1 MESTSFREKSVQK
14 RRLIFCGASEFAL
27 PALKSLAA
35 AEYPLLVIS
44 IPPKAMGRR
53 LKVQENVVAQAAK
66 ELNLP
71 LFCPEDINS
80 EESIHKIAA
89 FAPETI
95 ITASFGTFFGKK
107 LRDLCLC
114 INLHPSLLPLL
125 RGATPIQTALLQ
137 GFELTGVSILEMV
150 KKMDAGPVRAQKELP
165 ILAVDNY
172 SSLHFKLS
180 ELAAQMLLDFL
191 NNPASYPAKEQDHS
205 QATYCSKIDPS
216 DLEIDWSQD
225 AEVIHNQVRAF
236 STDPGA
242 RTFRQGKMLKILST
256 KVYDKAINSEPGSL
270 HSTVKNTGFIINC
283 GSGTLLITEVQ
294 AQGKKQMP
302 AHSYVL
308 GARLQP
314 HELFGN

>member
-1 MESTSFREKSVQK
+1 MQK
-14 RRLIFCGASEFAL
+14 QRLIFCGASEFAL
-27 PALKSLAA
+27 PALKALVA
-35 AEYPLLVIS
+35 AEHPLMVIS
-44 IPPKAMGRR
+44 IPPKAMGRK
-53 LKVQENVVAQAAK
+53 LKVQQNVVAKAAK

-80 EESIHKIAA
+80 EESIREIAA
-89 FAPETI
+89 YKPETI
-95 ITASFGTFFGKK
+95 ITASFGAFFGKK

-137 GFELTGVSILEMV
+137 GFELTGVSIFEMV
-150 KKMDAGPVRAQKELP
+150 KQMDAGPIRIKKELS
-165 ILAVDNY
+165 IAAEDNH
-172 SSLHFKLS
+172 SSLHEKLS

-191 NNPASYPAKEQDHS
+191 ADPAAYPAKEQEHAL
-205 QATYCSKIDPS
+205 ATYCSKIDS
-216 DLEIDWSQD
+216 GDLEIDWSRD
-225 AEVIHNQVRAF
+225 AEAIHNQVRAF

-242 RTFRQGKMLKILST
+242 RTYRQGKMLKILST
-256 KVYDKAINSEPGSL
+256 GLSDEAVNGEPGTL
-270 HSTVKNTGFIINC
+270 HSSVKNTGFIINC

-308 GARLQP
+308 GARLEP
-314 HELFGN
+314 HELFGY